1 MKNMYLHQ
9 IYTKFLK
16 AKTND
21 KNKRKFTQFTGALIL
36 RIPATGSPVVFS
48 YM

>member
-9 IYTKFLK
+9 IYTKISK
-16 AKTND
+16 NKMYD
-21 KNKRKFTQFTGALIL
+21 KNKRKFTGALIL
-36 RIPATGSPVVFS
+36 RIPTTGSPVVFS